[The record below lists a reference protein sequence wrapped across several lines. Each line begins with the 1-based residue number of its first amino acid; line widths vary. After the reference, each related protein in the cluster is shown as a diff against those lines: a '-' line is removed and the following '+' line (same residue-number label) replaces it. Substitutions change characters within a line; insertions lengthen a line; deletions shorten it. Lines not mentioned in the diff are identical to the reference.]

1 MRNHCPPKISIIQWQ
16 KLPTPIHLR
25 HNHSFQ
31 QSIKSLSYF
40 TVLFSLQITTPSSV
54 KPNQEKVGSKCFSGK
69 GHYLLSFLPAFLFP
83 ESKCFGFMSNT
94 CLSASPFFPKR
105 FIFFWAFFI
114 IVLAFFTIYKGKEK
128 PISCENPNFQVNFH
142 YLLTLDV
149 NSPGLCCEEKPWWAS
164 LTPFSRGHTTVPA
177 GWKLYQTSL
186 VSVRTRHS
194 QTCKMRYFVL
204 FYFPLSRWGHGD
216 PAMELLVPDWQ
227 VAMLVLSPDYWTKW
241 LPESTLLVSLYTNFL
256 IYMNFQNAETDH
268 FCI

>member
-1 MRNHCPPKISIIQWQ
+1 MIQWQ
-16 KLPTPIHLR
+16 KLPTPVHLR

-54 KPNQEKVGSKCFSGK
+54 KPNQEKVGSKCFSGE

-149 NSPGLCCEEKPWWAS
+149 NSPGLCYEEKPWWAS

-177 GWKLYQTSL
+177 GWKLPDQSSICEDQTLSDL
-186 VSVRTRHS
+186 QDEVLCSVLLPS
-194 QTCKMRYFVL
+194 QQSARR
-204 FYFPLSRWGHGD
+204 SGHG
-216 PAMELLVPDWQ
+216 ATRTWLTSGNAGIKSRLLDEMAPWKHTACQ
-227 VAMLVLSPDYWTKW
+227 FIYRLSH
-241 LPESTLLVSLYTNFL
+241 LYEFSKCWN
-256 IYMNFQNAETDH
+256 
-268 FCI
+268 